1 LLTHKIYPV
10 ADTGFAGP
18 TAYAVSGG
26 PLYEKD
32 YKIMNTELGTKV
44 NIYLG
49 PLPGPWKGPMQVK
62 CPET

>member
-1 LLTHKIYPV
+1 MQFLEALFMK
-10 ADTGFAGP
+10 
-18 TAYAVSGG
+18 
-26 PLYEKD
+26 KD
-32 YKIMNTELGTKV
+32 YKIMHTELGTKV